1 MDVEKRIEELKIVPV
16 VVLQS
21 AADAVPLAD
30 ALTAAGLPL
39 AEVTFRTEA
48 AEESIRRIAGAFP
61 EMLVGAGTVS
71 SVEQAVKAV
80 EAVDTSVGRVVEAVK
95 EMGGSVLLTA
105 DHGNA
110 HKRVDEDGELKKGIP
125 IFPGVCTPTELMML
139 LKYDLRVAKFFPAEQ
154 YGGLKTIRALSGPFP
169 QMRFMPTGGINA
181 GNVKEYLADPRIIA
195 CGGSW
200 MVKDSLIKAGNFD
213 EIRRLTAE
221 AVNLVKG

>member
-1 MDVEKRIEELKIVPV
+1 
-16 VVLQS
+16 
-21 AADAVPLAD
+21 
-30 ALTAAGLPL
+30 LPL

-80 EAVDTSVGRVVEAVK
+80 EAGAKFLVSAGFQTDITEFA
-95 EMGGSVLLTA
+95 
-105 DHGNA
+105 
-110 HKRVDEDGELKKGIP
+110 LKKGIP

-169 QMRFMPTGGINA
+169 QMRFMPTGGIHA
-181 GNVKEYLADPRIIA
+181 GN
-195 CGGSW
+195 
-200 MVKDSLIKAGNFD
+200 
-213 EIRRLTAE
+213 
-221 AVNLVKG
+221 

>member
-48 AEESIRRIAGAFP
+48 AEESIRRIAGAFT

-80 EAVDTSVGRVVEAVK
+80 EAGAKFLVSAGFQTDITEFA
-95 EMGGSVLLTA
+95 
-105 DHGNA
+105 
-110 HKRVDEDGELKKGIP
+110 LKKGIP

>member
-80 EAVDTSVGRVVEAVK
+80 EAGAKFLVSAGFQKAITEFG
-95 EMGGSVLLTA
+95 
-105 DHGNA
+105 
-110 HKRVDEDGELKKGIP
+110 LKKGIP

-169 QMRFMPTGGINA
+169 QMRFMPTGGIHA

-221 AVNLVKG
+221 AFNLVKG